1 MGSDVRRLEGL
12 RCTTEGC
19 KALDIDGN
27 GRQVATPIAAP
38 IDTDSEPLDPLGK
51 KRFLTGCGMLGW
63 LAQTVR
69 CDVAYTYSRI
79 AQHSAKPTK
88 AAMQAVVRAFK
99 YLYQTRTMALSAP
112 YTAPDRNVANST
124 STQEHEYPWRFF
136 SDSDHAGNAE
146 VQNRRRSQNG
156 GMITLNGAP
165 VLWMSKASSVAFACE
180 AIGEAHADTS
190 SASVEIYAAGN
201 MTAEILAY
209 SYVVDEMGLVMT
221 KPYVLEID
229 NDAARIW
236 IRGTAGKSKL
246 KHIDCRQEWCLTLRS
261 RDIIEPVHV
270 DSESNLADICTKIH
284 PPQVFVQLRDMMM
297 VDIGFQSK

>member
-1 MGSDVRRLEGL
+1 M
-12 RCTTEGC
+12 
-19 KALDIDGN
+19 
-27 GRQVATPIAAP
+27 
-38 IDTDSEPLDPLGK
+38 
-51 KRFLTGCGMLGW
+51 
-63 LAQTVR
+63 
-69 CDVAYTYSRI
+69 
-79 AQHSAKPTK
+79 
-88 AAMQAVVRAFK
+88 
-99 YLYQTRTMALSAP
+99 
-112 YTAPDRNVANST
+112 
-124 STQEHEYPWRFF
+124 
-136 SDSDHAGNAE
+136 
-146 VQNRRRSQNG
+146 
-156 GMITLNGAP
+156 NGAP